1 MSGYSFINPSRA
13 LLEMSLEA
21 LGGFAPV
28 QHTTEVTTV
37 PYELDTSWTQFE
49 KELSIFKSKYAKVK
63 RDLSVKMHELEE
75 IKKSSIISRVISE
88 NVNSEELKE
97 RLLSV
102 VDDYEDEQ
110 GATALAQHCGE
121 LKGECEAMKT
131 VLENTGVERYAKFT
145 CFICMDR
152 LVDLFIDPCGHV
164 VCGHCWANT
173 RDKTKCPGCR
183 AQALGA
189 KKIFTM

>member
-28 QHTTEVTTV
+28 QNTAEVTTI
-37 PYELDTSWTQFE
+37 PCELDQSWTQFE
-49 KELSIFKSKYAKVK
+49 KELGIFKTKYTKVK
-63 RDLSVKMHELEE
+63 RDLGVKMHELEE
-75 IKKSSIISRVISE
+75 IKKSSIISRAISE
-88 NVNSEELKE
+88 NVNSEDLKE

-110 GATALAQHCGE
+110 GATALAQECGE
-121 LKGECEAMKT
+121 LKGKYEAMKN
-131 VLENTGVERYAKFT
+131 VLENTGVERYANFT

-152 LVDLFIDPCGHV
+152 LVDLFLDPCGHV

-183 AQALGA
+183 THAFGA
-189 KKIFTM
+189 KKIFNM